1 MGCGSLR
8 RERASRSIAKT
19 YDRRAPAMSPLL
31 LRTTADMA
39 GAHESE
45 LC

>member
-1 MGCGSLR
+1 MSRGSLR
-8 RERASRSIAKT
+8 RECASRSSAKA

-39 GAHESE
+39 GTLESE